1 MKRIRVMAI
10 APYEGLRETVT
21 AVAANYRDQ
30 LEVTTILG
38 DLASGAVYARKAERD
53 GYDVI
58 ISRGGTA
65 EMILKNVSIPVIN
78 IEVSGYDYMRAIRLA
93 DSIRGPKA
101 FVGFPYIT
109 ERARSVNELLQTDI
123 DIFTVRE
130 QEEIAPLLKKL
141 TNQGYELIIGDVATC
156 RAAEELDIRQ
166 RLLLTS
172 GEESIIDA
180 FESVIAWTSAYSASM
195 ERLQLLQQAAV
206 FSDRKVVILSE
217 SGELVYAA
225 ADLEAM
231 GLTREE
237 LRQYIAGAGTGAARN
252 FMVTKECTVLY
263 ISMKELISDQGAR
276 LWAFYI
282 EEAVTDGVERLQGVK
297 VRNFKVG
304 PADREFLRQ
313 NSIYTR
319 ETIRVARSFCFSA
332 QPVLLT
338 GDNGVGKME
347 LAVSIHRYSD
357 RWNKPFIQ
365 VDCSAV
371 DPLEVMGG
379 LLQNGRRLREG
390 GTICFEAVESVP
402 RQQQRSLLDALERL
416 DNGKL
421 RFMATGRSDLRQM
434 SANGEFDE
442 KLYRF
447 FAQLTLYI
455 PNISESRQN
464 LRKVVS
470 FYVIEANTKLG
481 RQVVS
486 VDDEAIKL
494 IEEHSWPY
502 NFEQLQQ
509 AVFQMVLM
517 AEGTSVGRKEAKAV
531 IDAREHG
538 AGTAQMG
545 LEGTLEEIELRVI
558 RAVLEEEKGNLSRTA
573 QRLGVGRS
581 TLWRKLRAESPRAV
595 SKP

>member
-1 MKRIRVMAI
+1 MKKIRVMAI
-10 APYEGLRETVT
+10 TPYEGLRETVT

-30 LEVTTILG
+30 LEVTAILG
-38 DLASGAVYARKAERD
+38 DLASGAIYARKAERD

-65 EMILKNVSIPVIN
+65 EMILKNVAIPVIN
-78 IEVSGYDYMRAIRLA
+78 IEVSGYDYMRAIKLA
-93 DSIRGPKA
+93 DNIKGLKA
-101 FVGFPYIT
+101 FVGFAYIT

-123 DIFTVRE
+123 DIFTINE
-130 QEEIAPLLKKL
+130 EKEIAPLLKKL
-141 TNQGYELIIGDVATC
+141 TSQGYELIIGDVATC
-156 RAAEELDIRQ
+156 RTAEELDIR

-172 GEESIIDA
+172 GEESVIDA
-180 FESVIAWTSAYSASM
+180 FESVIAWTKAYSASM
-195 ERLQLLQQAAV
+195 ERLQLLQQVAL
-206 FSDRKVVILSE
+206 FSDRKVVVLAENGDLI
-217 SGELVYAA
+217 YAA

-231 GLTREE
+231 GLTTEE
-237 LRQYIAGAGTGAARN
+237 LRQYIAGAGSGAARN

-263 ISMKELISDQGAR
+263 ISMKELISDQGVR
-276 LWAFYI
+276 QWAFYI
-282 EEAVTDGVERLQGVK
+282 EEVMTDGVERLHGVT

-313 NSIYTR
+313 AGIYTQ
-319 ETIRVARSFCFSA
+319 ETIRAARSFCFSA

-365 VDCSAV
+365 IDCAAV
-371 DPLEVMGG
+371 SPLDVMSG

-390 GTICFEAVESVP
+390 GTVCFEAIESIP
-402 RQQQRSLLDALERL
+402 RQQQRPLLDALERL

-421 RFMATGRSDLRQM
+421 RFMATGRSELRQM
-434 SANGEFDE
+434 SVSGEFDE

-447 FAQLTLYI
+447 FAQLSLYI

-481 RQVVS
+481 RQVVG
-486 VDDEAIKL
+486 VDDEAMEL
-494 IEEHSWPY
+494 IETHSWPY

-517 AEGTSVGRKEAKAV
+517 AEGSSVGRKEAQAV
-531 IDAREHG
+531 IDAREYSPGG
-538 AGTAQMG
+538 ARMG

-558 RAVLEEEKGNLSRTA
+558 RAVLEEEKGNMSRTA
-573 QRLGVGRS
+573 ERLGVGRS
-581 TLWRKLRAESPRAV
+581 TLWRKLRAESSRTV
-595 SKP
+595 SNL